1 MPKNGRLFYGGEEGQ
16 VKELLFQDYSNSVL
30 SVLMQETK
38 RLGKVNHEQE
48 SLVSQLLPA
57 FFKPAKC
64 AIVKLEID

>member
-38 RLGKVNHEQE
+38 RLGKVNHE
-48 SLVSQLLPA
+48 
-57 FFKPAKC
+57 
-64 AIVKLEID
+64 